1 MCRNLCNMPSCSVTT
16 HDPQFFKVPKDGK
29 QMIGGLMKMQKEAW
43 VFVQWDEQMKQKQLG
58 SNGFWLLCGMET
70 CLFCVYLEYR
80 SRRRTPSSVDKSHV
94 VMLMK
99 LLMKL
104 RFLNPGLQIE
114 RSCENNWFSGS
125 LRIIGTTWGLPK
137 FPNSI
142 ALTKIIII
150 LLMNL
155 REPSLSTVTV
165 FGQDP
170 REPL

>member
-1 MCRNLCNMPSCSVTT
+1 MPSCSVNTT

-58 SNGFWLLCGMET
+58 RFWLLCGMET

-94 VMLMK
+94 
-99 LLMKL
+99 KL

-137 FPNSI
+137 FP
-142 ALTKIIII
+142 KIIII

>member
-1 MCRNLCNMPSCSVTT
+1 
-16 HDPQFFKVPKDGK
+16 
-29 QMIGGLMKMQKEAW
+29 
-43 VFVQWDEQMKQKQLG
+43 
-58 SNGFWLLCGMET
+58 MET

-114 RSCENNWFSGS
+114 RFSGS

-150 LLMNL
+150 LLMDL

-165 FGQDP
+165 ALSDQTGP
-170 REPL
+170 SSWVGTTESGRVVVT